1 MQAARSL
8 LPAILGS
15 FSRFMTGSAG
25 SDRLRQEMTE
35 GQSVTPRI
43 GTRLR
48 SRGHALL
55 IVVCVTGIMTLY
67 YKRFLEAGQGTDFPH
82 FYCAAKIVA
91 AGLGHQLYDVSLQ
104 WDFQRRYTGRVG
116 NFFIHPPF
124 ETLIYLLFA
133 GLPIQAAYLAW
144 TLFNLVV
151 LAVAAWLFHTRLSI
165 PISPGLTLVLLLSFV
180 PVSLNFLQGQDTILL
195 LLVFV
200 LTCVALGEEKN
211 FAAGCLLAVGLFK
224 FQFALPAAIIFLV
237 SREGAAR
244 KMFAAGFAAVA
255 VMLALISLG
264 ISGWSSLT
272 TYPRVLLGFGKVPFS
287 GFHAEAMATIR
298 GVCLALFP
306 AGSVPGRVA
315 LVGAALLVLAGA
327 IDGWRRLQSAV
338 AGLAVSNTVL
348 AALLLGYQASPHDLT
363 LVALPVF
370 LTFTYLWRSSGLPSS
385 WRRFSLSVLGALF
398 FPPLHV
404 YALRIHLYVLLA
416 LPVGAMFVLN
426 YWELARARRE
436 TGAGPEFM
444 AHVD

>member
-1 MQAARSL
+1 
-8 LPAILGS
+8 
-15 FSRFMTGSAG
+15 
-25 SDRLRQEMTE
+25 MTE
-35 GQSVTPRI
+35 GQAVTPRL

-82 FYCAAKIVA
+82 FYCAAKIVG

-104 WDFQRRYTGRVG
+104 WEFQRRYTGRVG

-124 ETLIYLLFA
+124 ETLIYLPFA

-151 LAVAAWLFHTRLSI
+151 LGVGAWLLHTRLSL
-165 PISPGLTLVLLLSFV
+165 PLSPGLTLVLLLAFV

-200 LTCVALGEEKN
+200 LTCVAFGEDKN
-211 FAAGCLLAVGLFK
+211 FAAGCLLALGLFK
-224 FQFALPAAIIFLV
+224 FQFALPAAIIFLAGRKGV
-237 SREGAAR
+237 SR

-255 VMLALISLG
+255 ATLALISLG
-264 ISGWSSLT
+264 ISGWSWLT
-272 TYPRVLLGFGKVPFS
+272 TYPRLLLGFGKVPFS

-298 GVCLALFP
+298 GASLALFP
-306 AGSVPGRVA
+306 TGSIPGKVA
-315 LVGAALLVLAGA
+315 FVGAALLVLGGA
-327 IDGWRRLQSAV
+327 IDGWRRSDASV
-338 AGLAVSNTVL
+338 VDLAVSNSVL
-348 AALLLGYQASPHDLT
+348 AAVLLSYQASPHDLT

-370 LTFTYLWRSSGLPSS
+370 LTFTYLRRTSGLPQM
-385 WRRFSLSVLGALF
+385 WRRLLLFVLAALF
-398 FPPLHV
+398 LPPLHV
-404 YALRIHLYVLLA
+404 YAVRMHLYVLLS
-416 LPVGAMFVLN
+416 LPIAAIFVLN

-436 TGAGPEFM
+436 KSAG
-444 AHVD
+444 

>member
-1 MQAARSL
+1 
-8 LPAILGS
+8 
-15 FSRFMTGSAG
+15 MTGSVG
-25 SDRLRQEMTE
+25 SDRLRQAMTE

-43 GTRLR
+43 GTSLR

-104 WDFQRRYTGRVG
+104 WEFQRRYTGRVG

-124 ETLIYLLFA
+124 ETLIYLPFA

-151 LAVAAWLFHTRLSI
+151 LAVAAWLLHTRLSL
-165 PISPGLTLVLLLSFV
+165 PLSPGLTLVLLLSFV

-200 LTCVALGEEKN
+200 LTCVALAEQKS
-211 FAAGCLLAVGLFK
+211 FAAGCLLALGLFK
-224 FQFALPAAIIFLV
+224 FQFTLPVAIIFLV
-237 SREGAAR
+237 SGKSAPR
-244 KMFAAGFAAVA
+244 KMFVAGFAVVSAV
-255 VMLALISLG
+255 LALISVG

-272 TYPRVLLGFGKVPFS
+272 TYPRLLLGFGKIPFS

-298 GVCLALFP
+298 GACLALLP

-315 LVGAALLVLAGA
+315 FVGAALLVLAGA
-327 IDGWRRLQSAV
+327 IDGWRRFDATV
-338 AGLAVSNTVL
+338 VDLAVSNSVL
-348 AALLLGYQASPHDLT
+348 AAVLLSYQASPHDLT

-370 LTFTYLWRSSGLPSS
+370 LTFTYLWRTPGLRSL
-385 WRRFSLSVLGALF
+385 WRRLSLFVLAVLF
-398 FPPLHV
+398 LPPLHV
-404 YALRIHLYVLLA
+404 YAVREHLYVLLA
-416 LPVGAMFVLN
+416 LPMGATFVLN
-426 YWELARARRE
+426 CWELARARRE
-436 TGAGPEFM
+436 KSAG
-444 AHVD
+444 